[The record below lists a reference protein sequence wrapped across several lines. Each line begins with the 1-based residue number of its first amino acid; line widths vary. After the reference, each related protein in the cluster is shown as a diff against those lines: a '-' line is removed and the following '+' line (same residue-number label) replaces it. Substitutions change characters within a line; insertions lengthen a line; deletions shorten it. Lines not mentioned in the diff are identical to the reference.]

1 MKLSESTINVLKSFS
16 LVNKSIAFKP
26 GKQLSTISPQKSI
39 MAIAEIEDEFPSSG
53 CFYDLVRFI
62 SVLSLFDRPELTFH
76 SKYVTVSDAKS
87 SVNYT
92 FSDPSQII
100 TPPEKEIVLPS
111 IDATV
116 NIRSIDLINTIKAAS
131 VLGLPE
137 LAITSDGKTI
147 NLEAMDG
154 KNPTA
159 DRYNVVLDDN
169 PAGTVFR
176 AIFKIETLRLMNYD
190 YTVSVS
196 AKGIAKFVSRSQE
209 RPLVSYW
216 LAMEERSTFEKS

>member
-26 GKQLSTISPQKSI
+26 GTTLSTISPQKSI
-39 MAIAEIEDEFPSSG
+39 MAKAEIEDMFPSEG

-76 SKYVTVSDAKS
+76 QKYVTVSDSKS

-100 TPPEKEIVLPS
+100 TPPEKELTLPS
-111 IDATV
+111 EDVKVTIK
-116 NIRSIDLINTIKAAS
+116 SSDLINTIKAAS

-137 LAITSDGKTI
+137 LAIASDGNTI
-147 NLEAMDG
+147 SLEAMDS

-159 DRYNVVLDDN
+159 DRYNVVLDSNPDN
-169 PAGTVFR
+169 TVFK
-176 AIFKIETLRLMNYD
+176 AMFKIETLRMMSYD
-190 YTVSVS
+190 YDVTISS
-196 AKGIAKFVSRSQE
+196 KGIAKFESTTNEPKVT
-209 RPLVSYW
+209 YW
-216 LAMEERSTFEKS
+216 LAMEEKSTFEKV